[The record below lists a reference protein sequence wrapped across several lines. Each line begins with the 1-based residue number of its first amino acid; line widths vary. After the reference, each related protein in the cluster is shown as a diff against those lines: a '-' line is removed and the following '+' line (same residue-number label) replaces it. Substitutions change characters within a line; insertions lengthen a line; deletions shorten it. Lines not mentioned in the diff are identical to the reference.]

1 MSDEVKKIDEESS
14 ESGALTLV
22 NADDLNK
29 ESLTLINQIIAEK
42 DLEKTKDLTHL
53 ININQNKK
61 TMIRI
66 DKLSGL
72 QDDLVD
78 QFVRR
83 IAEQDIERTKDLTHL
98 FNINQNK
105 KTMIRIDKL
114 SGLQDNLVDQF
125 VKRIAER
132 PDQISTKE
140 LMDGLKIVQDIIERG
155 QKQVEG
161 VQQTPLIQ
169 FNQQNN
175 SVNIG
180 DGAPQLS
187 KESRD
192 KVKNAVLSLLSG
204 LNTPA
209 PIEVVQEEPPV
220 IFDVTESVEIG
231 EETDDRY

>member
-1 MSDEVKKIDEESS
+1 MADEVKQDKINEELQTSS
-14 ESGALTLV
+14 ETGALTIV
-22 NADDLNK
+22 NADDLNR
-29 ESLTLINQIIAEK
+29 ESLELINQ
-42 DLEKTKDLTHL
+42 L
-53 ININQNKK
+53 
-61 TMIRI
+61 
-66 DKLSGL
+66 
-72 QDDLVD
+72 
-78 QFVRR
+78 

-161 VQQTPLIQ
+161 VDQTPLIQ
-169 FNQQNN
+169 INQQTN

-180 DGAPQLS
+180 DTQTNLNR
-187 KESRD
+187 ESRE
-192 KVKNAVLSLLSG
+192 KVKNAVLSLLNNLG
-204 LNTPA
+204 KA
-209 PIEVVQEEPPV
+209 PVERPESEIIIDAEVNEN
-220 IFDVTESVEIG
+220 D
-231 EETDDRY
+231 

>member
-53 ININQNKK
+53 FNINQNKK

-83 IAEQDIERTKDLTHL
+83 IAE
-98 FNINQNK
+98 
-105 KTMIRIDKL
+105 
-114 SGLQDNLVDQF
+114 
-125 VKRIAER
+125 R
-132 PDQISTKE
+132 PDEISNKE
-140 LMDGLKIVQDIIERG
+140 LMDGIKIVQDIIERG
-155 QKQVEG
+155 QKQVED

-180 DGAPQLS
+180 EDTPQLS

-204 LNTPA
+204 LNKPTPV
-209 PIEVVQEEPPV
+209 EVVQEEPPV
-220 IFDVTESVEIG
+220 IFDVTESVEVG
-231 EETDDRY
+231 EETDDWY

>member
-1 MSDEVKKIDEESS
+1 MSNEIKKIDDDDTEVTEESS
-14 ESGALTLV
+14 ALALV
-22 NADDLNK
+22 NTDDLNQ

-42 DLEKTKDLTHL
+42 DLEK
-53 ININQNKK
+53 
-61 TMIRI
+61 
-66 DKLSGL
+66 
-72 QDDLVD
+72 
-78 QFVRR
+78 
-83 IAEQDIERTKDLTHL
+83 TKDLTHL

-114 SGLQDNLVDQF
+114 SGLQDDLVDQF
-125 VKRIAER
+125 VQRIAER
-132 PDQISTKE
+132 PDEISNKE
-140 LMDGLKIVQDIIERG
+140 LMDGIKIVQDIIERG

-161 VQQTPLIQ
+161 VNETPFIQ

-180 DGAPQLS
+180 DSAPQLS

-204 LNTPA
+204 LNKPTPV
-209 PIEVVQEEPPV
+209 EVVQEEPPV

-231 EETDDRY
+231 EETDDWY

>member
-53 ININQNKK
+53 FNINQNKK

-83 IAEQDIERTKDLTHL
+83 IAE
-98 FNINQNK
+98 
-105 KTMIRIDKL
+105 
-114 SGLQDNLVDQF
+114 
-125 VKRIAER
+125 R
-132 PDQISTKE
+132 PDEISNKE
-140 LMDGLKIVQDIIERG
+140 LMDGIKIVQDIIERG

-180 DGAPQLS
+180 DGTPQLS

-204 LNTPA
+204 LNKPA

-231 EETDDRY
+231 EETDDWY

>member
-1 MSDEVKKIDEESS
+1 MSDEVKKIDEEST
-14 ESGALTLV
+14 ETGALTLV

-53 ININQNKK
+53 FNINQNKK

-83 IAEQDIERTKDLTHL
+83 IAE
-98 FNINQNK
+98 
-105 KTMIRIDKL
+105 
-114 SGLQDNLVDQF
+114 
-125 VKRIAER
+125 R
-132 PDQISTKE
+132 PDEISNKE
-140 LMDGLKIVQDIIERG
+140 LMDGIKIVQDIIERG

-180 DGAPQLS
+180 DGTPQLS

-204 LNTPA
+204 LNKPA

-220 IFDVTESVEIG
+220 ILDVTESVEIG
-231 EETDDRY
+231 EETDDWY

>member
-1 MSDEVKKIDEESS
+1 MSNEVKKIDEESS

-53 ININQNKK
+53 FNINQNKK

-83 IAEQDIERTKDLTHL
+83 IAE
-98 FNINQNK
+98 
-105 KTMIRIDKL
+105 
-114 SGLQDNLVDQF
+114 
-125 VKRIAER
+125 R
-132 PDQISTKE
+132 PDEISNKE
-140 LMDGLKIVQDIIERG
+140 LMDGIKIVQDIIERG

-180 DGAPQLS
+180 EDTPQLS

-204 LNTPA
+204 LNKPTPV
-209 PIEVVQEEPPV
+209 EVVQEEPPV
-220 IFDVTESVEIG
+220 IFDVTESVEVG
-231 EETDDRY
+231 EETDDWY

>member
-53 ININQNKK
+53 FNINQNKK

-83 IAEQDIERTKDLTHL
+83 IAE
-98 FNINQNK
+98 
-105 KTMIRIDKL
+105 
-114 SGLQDNLVDQF
+114 
-125 VKRIAER
+125 R
-132 PDQISTKE
+132 PDEISNKE
-140 LMDGLKIVQDIIERG
+140 LMDGIKIVQDIIERG

-204 LNTPA
+204 LNKPA

-220 IFDVTESVEIG
+220 IFDETESVEIG
-231 EETDDRY
+231 EETDDWY